1 MTEKR
6 FWRLIALAAA
16 LGLGVC
22 AALAAWPGLIE
33 LPFKLPCGYFV
44 DLLWDISKTG
54 AVWRILAIILYVLV
68 CLVPAGAL
76 FLISR
81 RRRPWREDWLLALL
95 SVVLLLLVGRALD
108 RNRTIY
114 SAFAQMGLL
123 AVLVTWLALRLLRY
137 FSVSDDRRL
146 VRLVRIVV
154 VLIGMLFAALA
165 GVSAFA
171 ILASL
176 FERFTIPALAE
187 GAGSVASSGITVYGC
202 LLGLRLVDSLGEG
215 GELTDD
221 TVELAVTGVE
231 DVAGTCGVPR
241 TVAPVKCGE
250 DAQDVVG
257 DRALFGGIGI
267 AITLSPDKV
276 HQAFGTLEQ
285 DMEVEFRVFLVADE
299 IGGHVEQLA
308 DVPVEG
314 ESPE

>member
-44 DLLWDISKTG
+44 DLLWDISKTD

-81 RRRPWREDWLLALL
+81 RRRPWREDRLLALL

-108 RNRTIY
+108 RDRAVY
-114 SAFAQMGLL
+114 STFAQMGLL

-187 GAGSVASSGITVYGC
+187 GAGSVASSCITVYGC

-221 TVELAVTGVE
+221 TVDLARGFYRYSVRAASAILLISLAANLVKLVFVRVSSSTDVSVNFPVFQLLFCLAALIVSRFIAAHKELR
-231 DVAGTCGVPR
+231 D
-241 TVAPVKCGE
+241 
-250 DAQDVVG
+250 DND
-257 DRALFGGIGI
+257 LF
-267 AITLSPDKV
+267 V
-276 HQAFGTLEQ
+276 
-285 DMEVEFRVFLVADE
+285 
-299 IGGHVEQLA
+299 
-308 DVPVEG
+308 
-314 ESPE
+314 

>member
-108 RNRTIY
+108 RDRAVY
-114 SAFAQMGLL
+114 STFAQMGLL

-187 GAGSVASSGITVYGC
+187 GAGSVASSCITVYGC

-221 TVELAVTGVE
+221 TVDLARGFYRYSVRAASAILLISLAANLVKLVFVRVSSSTDVSVNFPVFQLLFCLAALIVSRFIAAHKELR
-231 DVAGTCGVPR
+231 D
-241 TVAPVKCGE
+241 
-250 DAQDVVG
+250 DND
-257 DRALFGGIGI
+257 LF
-267 AITLSPDKV
+267 V
-276 HQAFGTLEQ
+276 
-285 DMEVEFRVFLVADE
+285 
-299 IGGHVEQLA
+299 
-308 DVPVEG
+308 
-314 ESPE
+314 

>member
-44 DLLWDISKTG
+44 DLLWDISKTD

-108 RNRTIY
+108 RNWTIY

-221 TVELAVTGVE
+221 TVDLARGFYRYSVRAASAILLISLAANLVKLVFVRVSSST
-231 DVAGTCGVPR
+231 DVSVNF
-241 TVAPVKCGE
+241 PVFQLLFCL
-250 DAQDVVG
+250 A
-257 DRALFGGIGI
+257 ALIVSRFI
-267 AITLSPDKV
+267 AAHKRLRDDNDLFV
-276 HQAFGTLEQ
+276 
-285 DMEVEFRVFLVADE
+285 
-299 IGGHVEQLA
+299 
-308 DVPVEG
+308 
-314 ESPE
+314 

>member
-22 AALAAWPGLIE
+22 AALAARPGLIE
-33 LPFKLPCGYFV
+33 LAFKLPCGYFV

-81 RRRPWREDWLLALL
+81 RRRPYREDWLLALL

-108 RNRTIY
+108 RNWTIY
-114 SAFAQMGLL
+114 PAFAQMGLL

-221 TVELAVTGVE
+221 TVDLARGFYRYSVRAASAILLISLAANLVKLVFVRVSSST
-231 DVAGTCGVPR
+231 DVSVNF
-241 TVAPVKCGE
+241 PVFQLLFCL
-250 DAQDVVG
+250 A
-257 DRALFGGIGI
+257 ALIVSRFI
-267 AITLSPDKV
+267 AAHKRLRDDNDLFV
-276 HQAFGTLEQ
+276 
-285 DMEVEFRVFLVADE
+285 
-299 IGGHVEQLA
+299 
-308 DVPVEG
+308 
-314 ESPE
+314 

>member
-22 AALAAWPGLIE
+22 AALAAWPGLIA

-44 DLLWDISKTG
+44 DLLWDISKTD

-108 RNRTIY
+108 RNWTIY

-137 FSVSDDRRL
+137 FSASDDRRL

-154 VLIGMLFAALA
+154 VLVGVLFAALA

-171 ILASL
+171 ILAAL
-176 FERFTIPALAE
+176 FERFSIPALAE
-187 GAGSVASSGITVYGC
+187 GAGSVASSCITVYGC

-221 TVELAVTGVE
+221 TVDLARGFYRYSVRAASAILLISLAANLVKLVFVRVSSSTDVSVNFPVFQLLFCLAALIVSRFIAAHKELR
-231 DVAGTCGVPR
+231 D
-241 TVAPVKCGE
+241 
-250 DAQDVVG
+250 DND
-257 DRALFGGIGI
+257 LF
-267 AITLSPDKV
+267 V
-276 HQAFGTLEQ
+276 
-285 DMEVEFRVFLVADE
+285 
-299 IGGHVEQLA
+299 
-308 DVPVEG
+308 
-314 ESPE
+314 

>member
-108 RNRTIY
+108 RNWTIY

-176 FERFTIPALAE
+176 FERFSVAALAE

-221 TVELAVTGVE
+221 TVDLARGFYRYSVRAASAILLISLAANIVKLVFVRVSSSTDVSVNFPVFQLLFCLAALIVSRFIAAHKELR
-231 DVAGTCGVPR
+231 D
-241 TVAPVKCGE
+241 
-250 DAQDVVG
+250 DND
-257 DRALFGGIGI
+257 LF
-267 AITLSPDKV
+267 V
-276 HQAFGTLEQ
+276 
-285 DMEVEFRVFLVADE
+285 
-299 IGGHVEQLA
+299 
-308 DVPVEG
+308 
-314 ESPE
+314 

>member
-44 DLLWDISKTG
+44 DLLWDISKMG

-108 RNRTIY
+108 RNWTIY

-137 FSVSDDRRL
+137 FSASDDRRL

-171 ILASL
+171 ILAAL
-176 FERFTIPALAE
+176 FERFSIPALAE

-221 TVELAVTGVE
+221 TVDLARGFYRYSVRAASAILLISLAANLAKLAFVRLSASTDVSVNFPVFQLLFCLAALIVSRFIAAHKELR
-231 DVAGTCGVPR
+231 D
-241 TVAPVKCGE
+241 
-250 DAQDVVG
+250 DND
-257 DRALFGGIGI
+257 LF
-267 AITLSPDKV
+267 V
-276 HQAFGTLEQ
+276 
-285 DMEVEFRVFLVADE
+285 
-299 IGGHVEQLA
+299 
-308 DVPVEG
+308 
-314 ESPE
+314 

>member
-44 DLLWDISKTG
+44 DLLWDISKTD

-108 RNRTIY
+108 RNWTIY

-154 VLIGMLFAALA
+154 VLVGVLFAALA

-221 TVELAVTGVE
+221 TVDLARGFYRYSVRAASAILLISLAANLVKLVFVRVSSST
-231 DVAGTCGVPR
+231 DVSVNF
-241 TVAPVKCGE
+241 PVFQLLFCL
-250 DAQDVVG
+250 A
-257 DRALFGGIGI
+257 ALIVSRFI
-267 AITLSPDKV
+267 AAHKKLRDDNDLFV
-276 HQAFGTLEQ
+276 
-285 DMEVEFRVFLVADE
+285 
-299 IGGHVEQLA
+299 
-308 DVPVEG
+308 
-314 ESPE
+314 

>member
-108 RNRTIY
+108 RNWTIY

-171 ILASL
+171 VIASL
-176 FERFTIPALAE
+176 LERLTIPALAE

-221 TVELAVTGVE
+221 TVDLARGFYRYSVRAASAILLISLAANLVKLVFVRVSSST
-231 DVAGTCGVPR
+231 DVSVNF
-241 TVAPVKCGE
+241 PVFQLLFCL
-250 DAQDVVG
+250 A
-257 DRALFGGIGI
+257 ALIVSRFI
-267 AITLSPDKV
+267 AAHKRLRDDNDLFV
-276 HQAFGTLEQ
+276 
-285 DMEVEFRVFLVADE
+285 
-299 IGGHVEQLA
+299 
-308 DVPVEG
+308 
-314 ESPE
+314 

>member
-1 MTEKR
+1 MSDKR

-22 AALAAWPGLIE
+22 AALAARPELIGLA
-33 LPFKLPCGYFV
+33 FKLPCGYFV
-44 DLLWDISKTG
+44 DLLWDMARTG
-54 AVWRILAIILYVLV
+54 EAWRIAAIVLYVIA

-108 RNRTIY
+108 RNRSVY
-114 SAFAQMGLL
+114 STFAQMGLY

-137 FSVSDDRRL
+137 FSDSDDRRL

-171 ILASL
+171 IIAAL
-176 FERFTIPALAE
+176 FERFSVAALAE
-187 GAGSVASSGITVYGC
+187 GAGSVAASCITVYGC

-221 TVELAVTGVE
+221 TVELARGFYRYSVRAAAAILLISLAANLVKLAFVRLSAST
-231 DVAGTCGVPR
+231 DVSVNF
-241 TVAPVKCGE
+241 PVFQLLFCL
-250 DAQDVVG
+250 A
-257 DRALFGGIGI
+257 ALIVSRFI
-267 AITLSPDKV
+267 AAHKELRDDNDLFV
-276 HQAFGTLEQ
+276 
-285 DMEVEFRVFLVADE
+285 
-299 IGGHVEQLA
+299 
-308 DVPVEG
+308 
-314 ESPE
+314 

>member
-22 AALAAWPGLIE
+22 AALAARPGLIE
-33 LPFKLPCGYFV
+33 LAFKLPCGYFV

-108 RNRTIY
+108 RNWTIY

-154 VLIGMLFAALA
+154 VLVGVLFAALA

-176 FERFTIPALAE
+176 FERFSVAE
-187 GAGSVASSGITVYGC
+187 GAGAVASSCITVYGC

-221 TVELAVTGVE
+221 TVELARGFYRYSVRAAAAILLISLAANLAKLAFVRLSAST
-231 DVAGTCGVPR
+231 DVSVNF
-241 TVAPVKCGE
+241 PVFQLLFCL
-250 DAQDVVG
+250 A
-257 DRALFGGIGI
+257 ALIVSRFI
-267 AITLSPDKV
+267 AAHKELRDDNDLFV
-276 HQAFGTLEQ
+276 
-285 DMEVEFRVFLVADE
+285 
-299 IGGHVEQLA
+299 
-308 DVPVEG
+308 
-314 ESPE
+314 

>member
-22 AALAAWPGLIE
+22 AALAARPGLIE
-33 LPFKLPCGYFV
+33 LAFKLPCGYFV

-81 RRRPWREDWLLALL
+81 RRRPYREDWLLALL

-108 RNRTIY
+108 RDRAVY
-114 SAFAQMGLL
+114 STFAQMGLL

-137 FSVSDDRRL
+137 FSASDDRRL

-221 TVELAVTGVE
+221 TVDLARGFYRYSVRAASAILLISLAANLVKLVFVRVSSSTDVSVNFPVFQLLFCLAALIVSRFIAAHKELR
-231 DVAGTCGVPR
+231 D
-241 TVAPVKCGE
+241 
-250 DAQDVVG
+250 DND
-257 DRALFGGIGI
+257 LF
-267 AITLSPDKV
+267 V
-276 HQAFGTLEQ
+276 
-285 DMEVEFRVFLVADE
+285 
-299 IGGHVEQLA
+299 
-308 DVPVEG
+308 
-314 ESPE
+314 

>member
-81 RRRPWREDWLLALL
+81 RRRPYREDWLLALL

-108 RNRTIY
+108 RNWTIY

-154 VLIGMLFAALA
+154 VLVGVLFAALA

-171 ILASL
+171 ILAAL
-176 FERFTIPALAE
+176 FERFSIPALAE

-221 TVELAVTGVE
+221 TVDLARGFYRYSVRAASAILLISLAANIVKLVFVRVSSST
-231 DVAGTCGVPR
+231 DVSVNF
-241 TVAPVKCGE
+241 PVFQLLFCL
-250 DAQDVVG
+250 A
-257 DRALFGGIGI
+257 ALIVSRFI
-267 AITLSPDKV
+267 AAHKKLRDDNDLFV
-276 HQAFGTLEQ
+276 
-285 DMEVEFRVFLVADE
+285 
-299 IGGHVEQLA
+299 
-308 DVPVEG
+308 
-314 ESPE
+314 

>member
-108 RNRTIY
+108 RNWTIY

-202 LLGLRLVDSLGEG
+202 LLGLRLVDSLGES

-221 TVELAVTGVE
+221 TVDLARGFYRYSVRAASAILLISLAANLVKLVFVRVSSST
-231 DVAGTCGVPR
+231 DVSVNF
-241 TVAPVKCGE
+241 PVFQLLFCL
-250 DAQDVVG
+250 A
-257 DRALFGGIGI
+257 ALIVSRFI
-267 AITLSPDKV
+267 AAHKKLRDDNDLFV
-276 HQAFGTLEQ
+276 
-285 DMEVEFRVFLVADE
+285 
-299 IGGHVEQLA
+299 
-308 DVPVEG
+308 
-314 ESPE
+314 

>member
-1 MTEKR
+1 MSDKR

-22 AALAAWPGLIE
+22 AALAARPELIGLA
-33 LPFKLPCGYFV
+33 FKLPCGYFV
-44 DLLWDISKTG
+44 DLLWDMARTG
-54 AVWRILAIILYVLV
+54 EGWRIAAIVLYVIA

-108 RNRTIY
+108 RNRSVY
-114 SAFAQMGLL
+114 STFAQMGLY

-137 FSVSDDRRL
+137 FSDSDDRRL

-165 GVSAFA
+165 FSVA
-171 ILASL
+171 
-176 FERFTIPALAE
+176 ALAE
-187 GAGSVASSGITVYGC
+187 GAGSVASSCITVYGC

-221 TVELAVTGVE
+221 TVELARGFYRYSVRAAAAILLISLAANLVKLAFVRLSAST
-231 DVAGTCGVPR
+231 DVSVNF
-241 TVAPVKCGE
+241 PVFQLLFCL
-250 DAQDVVG
+250 A
-257 DRALFGGIGI
+257 ALIVSRFI
-267 AITLSPDKV
+267 AAHKELRDDNDLFV
-276 HQAFGTLEQ
+276 
-285 DMEVEFRVFLVADE
+285 
-299 IGGHVEQLA
+299 
-308 DVPVEG
+308 
-314 ESPE
+314 

>member
-1 MTEKR
+1 MAEKR

-22 AALAAWPGLIE
+22 AALAARPGLIE

-108 RNRTIY
+108 RNWTIY

-187 GAGSVASSGITVYGC
+187 GAGSVASSCITVYGC

-221 TVELAVTGVE
+221 TVDLARGFYRYSVRAASAILLISLAANLVKLVFVRVSSSTDVSVNFPVFQLLFCLAALIVSRFIAAHKELR
-231 DVAGTCGVPR
+231 D
-241 TVAPVKCGE
+241 
-250 DAQDVVG
+250 DND
-257 DRALFGGIGI
+257 LF
-267 AITLSPDKV
+267 V
-276 HQAFGTLEQ
+276 
-285 DMEVEFRVFLVADE
+285 
-299 IGGHVEQLA
+299 
-308 DVPVEG
+308 
-314 ESPE
+314 

>member
-108 RNRTIY
+108 RNWTIY

-187 GAGSVASSGITVYGC
+187 SAGSVASSGITVYGC
-202 LLGLRLVDSLGEG
+202 LLGLRLMDSLGEG

-221 TVELAVTGVE
+221 TVDLARGFYRYSVRAASAILLISLAANLVKLVFVRVSSST
-231 DVAGTCGVPR
+231 DVSVNF
-241 TVAPVKCGE
+241 PVFQLLFCL
-250 DAQDVVG
+250 A
-257 DRALFGGIGI
+257 ALIVSRFI
-267 AITLSPDKV
+267 AAHKKLRDDNDLFV
-276 HQAFGTLEQ
+276 
-285 DMEVEFRVFLVADE
+285 
-299 IGGHVEQLA
+299 
-308 DVPVEG
+308 
-314 ESPE
+314 

>member
-33 LPFKLPCGYFV
+33 LAFKLPCGYFV

-108 RNRTIY
+108 RNWTIY
-114 SAFAQMGLL
+114 SALAQMGLL

-221 TVELAVTGVE
+221 TVDLARGFYRYSVRAASAILLISLAANLVKLVFVRVSSST
-231 DVAGTCGVPR
+231 DVSVNF
-241 TVAPVKCGE
+241 PVFQLLFCL
-250 DAQDVVG
+250 A
-257 DRALFGGIGI
+257 ALIVSRFI
-267 AITLSPDKV
+267 AAHKRLRDDNDLFV
-276 HQAFGTLEQ
+276 
-285 DMEVEFRVFLVADE
+285 
-299 IGGHVEQLA
+299 
-308 DVPVEG
+308 
-314 ESPE
+314 

>member
-1 MTEKR
+1 MSDKR

-22 AALAAWPGLIE
+22 AALAARPELIGLA
-33 LPFKLPCGYFV
+33 FKLPCGYFV
-44 DLLWDISKTG
+44 DLLWDMARTG
-54 AVWRILAIILYVLV
+54 EGWRIAAIVLYVIA

-108 RNRTIY
+108 RNRSVY
-114 SAFAQMGLL
+114 STFAQMGLYD
-123 AVLVTWLALRLLRY
+123 VLVTWLALRLLRY
-137 FSVSDDRRL
+137 FSDSDDRRL

-171 ILASL
+171 IIAAL
-176 FERFTIPALAE
+176 FERFSVAALAE
-187 GAGSVASSGITVYGC
+187 GAGSVAASCITVYGC

-221 TVELAVTGVE
+221 TVEFARGFYRYSVRAAAAILLISLAANLVKLAFVRLSAST
-231 DVAGTCGVPR
+231 DVSVNF
-241 TVAPVKCGE
+241 PVFQLLFCL
-250 DAQDVVG
+250 A
-257 DRALFGGIGI
+257 ALIVSRFI
-267 AITLSPDKV
+267 AAHKELRDDNDLFV
-276 HQAFGTLEQ
+276 
-285 DMEVEFRVFLVADE
+285 
-299 IGGHVEQLA
+299 
-308 DVPVEG
+308 
-314 ESPE
+314 

>member
-108 RNRTIY
+108 RNWTIY

-137 FSVSDDRRL
+137 FSASDDRRL

-171 ILASL
+171 ILAAL
-176 FERFTIPALAE
+176 FERFSIPALAE

-221 TVELAVTGVE
+221 TVDLARGFYRYSVRAASAILLISLAANLAKLAFVRLSASTDVSVNFPVFQLLFCLAALIVSRFIAAHKELR
-231 DVAGTCGVPR
+231 D
-241 TVAPVKCGE
+241 
-250 DAQDVVG
+250 DND
-257 DRALFGGIGI
+257 LF
-267 AITLSPDKV
+267 V
-276 HQAFGTLEQ
+276 
-285 DMEVEFRVFLVADE
+285 
-299 IGGHVEQLA
+299 
-308 DVPVEG
+308 
-314 ESPE
+314 

>member
-44 DLLWDISKTG
+44 DLLWDISKTD

-81 RRRPWREDWLLALL
+81 RRRPYREDWLLALL

-108 RNRTIY
+108 RDRAVY
-114 SAFAQMGLL
+114 STFAQMGLL

-187 GAGSVASSGITVYGC
+187 GAGSVASSCITVYGC

-221 TVELAVTGVE
+221 TVDLARGFYRYSVRAASAILLISLAANLVKLVFVRVSSST
-231 DVAGTCGVPR
+231 DVSVNF
-241 TVAPVKCGE
+241 PVFQLLFCL
-250 DAQDVVG
+250 A
-257 DRALFGGIGI
+257 ALIVSRFI
-267 AITLSPDKV
+267 AAHKKLRDDNDLFV
-276 HQAFGTLEQ
+276 
-285 DMEVEFRVFLVADE
+285 
-299 IGGHVEQLA
+299 
-308 DVPVEG
+308 
-314 ESPE
+314 

>member
-1 MTEKR
+1 MAEKR

-22 AALAAWPGLIE
+22 AALAARPGLIE

-108 RNRTIY
+108 RNWTIY

-154 VLIGMLFAALA
+154 VLVGVLFAALA

-171 ILASL
+171 ILAAL
-176 FERFTIPALAE
+176 FERFSIPALAE

-221 TVELAVTGVE
+221 TVDLARGFYRYSVRAASAILLISLAANLAKLAFVRLSASTDVSVNFPVFQLLFCLAALIVSRFIAAHKELR
-231 DVAGTCGVPR
+231 D
-241 TVAPVKCGE
+241 
-250 DAQDVVG
+250 DND
-257 DRALFGGIGI
+257 LF
-267 AITLSPDKV
+267 V
-276 HQAFGTLEQ
+276 
-285 DMEVEFRVFLVADE
+285 
-299 IGGHVEQLA
+299 
-308 DVPVEG
+308 
-314 ESPE
+314 

>member
-22 AALAAWPGLIE
+22 AALAARPGLIE
-33 LPFKLPCGYFV
+33 LAFKLPCGYFV

-108 RNRTIY
+108 RNWTVY

-221 TVELAVTGVE
+221 TVDLARGFYRYSVRAASAILLISLAANLVKLVFVRVSSST
-231 DVAGTCGVPR
+231 DVSVNF
-241 TVAPVKCGE
+241 PVFQLLFCL
-250 DAQDVVG
+250 A
-257 DRALFGGIGI
+257 ALIVSRFI
-267 AITLSPDKV
+267 AAHKKLRDDNDLFV
-276 HQAFGTLEQ
+276 
-285 DMEVEFRVFLVADE
+285 
-299 IGGHVEQLA
+299 
-308 DVPVEG
+308 
-314 ESPE
+314 

>member
-1 MTEKR
+1 MSDKR

-22 AALAAWPGLIE
+22 AALAARPELIGLA
-33 LPFKLPCGYFV
+33 FKLPCGYFV
-44 DLLWDISKTG
+44 DLLWDMARTG
-54 AVWRILAIILYVLV
+54 ETWRIAAIVLYVIA

-108 RNRTIY
+108 RNRSVY
-114 SAFAQMGLL
+114 STFAQMGLY

-137 FSVSDDRRL
+137 FSDSDDRRL

-171 ILASL
+171 IIAAL
-176 FERFTIPALAE
+176 FERFSVAALAE
-187 GAGSVASSGITVYGC
+187 GAGSVAASCITVYGC

-221 TVELAVTGVE
+221 TVELARGFYRYSVRAAAAILLISLAANLVKLAFVRLSAST
-231 DVAGTCGVPR
+231 DVSVNF
-241 TVAPVKCGE
+241 PVFQLLFCL
-250 DAQDVVG
+250 A
-257 DRALFGGIGI
+257 ALIVSRFI
-267 AITLSPDKV
+267 AAHKELRDDNDLFV
-276 HQAFGTLEQ
+276 
-285 DMEVEFRVFLVADE
+285 
-299 IGGHVEQLA
+299 
-308 DVPVEG
+308 
-314 ESPE
+314 

>member
-108 RNRTIY
+108 RDRAVY
-114 SAFAQMGLL
+114 STFAQMGLL

-221 TVELAVTGVE
+221 TVDLARGFYRYSVRAASAILLISLAANLVKLVFVRVSSST
-231 DVAGTCGVPR
+231 DVSVNF
-241 TVAPVKCGE
+241 PVFQLLFCL
-250 DAQDVVG
+250 A
-257 DRALFGGIGI
+257 ALIVSRFI
-267 AITLSPDKV
+267 AAHKRLRDDNDLFV
-276 HQAFGTLEQ
+276 
-285 DMEVEFRVFLVADE
+285 
-299 IGGHVEQLA
+299 
-308 DVPVEG
+308 
-314 ESPE
+314 

>member
-22 AALAAWPGLIE
+22 AALAARPGLIE
-33 LPFKLPCGYFV
+33 LAFKLPCGYFV

-108 RNRTIY
+108 RNWTIY

-137 FSVSDDRRL
+137 FSASDDRRL

-176 FERFTIPALAE
+176 FERFSVAALAE
-187 GAGSVASSGITVYGC
+187 GAGAVASSCITVYGC

-221 TVELAVTGVE
+221 TVDLARGFYRYSVRAASAILLISLAANLVKLVFVRVSSGT
-231 DVAGTCGVPR
+231 DVSVNF
-241 TVAPVKCGE
+241 PVFQLLFCL
-250 DAQDVVG
+250 A
-257 DRALFGGIGI
+257 ALIVSRFI
-267 AITLSPDKV
+267 AAHKKLRDDNDLFV
-276 HQAFGTLEQ
+276 
-285 DMEVEFRVFLVADE
+285 
-299 IGGHVEQLA
+299 
-308 DVPVEG
+308 
-314 ESPE
+314 

>member
-108 RNRTIY
+108 RNWTVY

-187 GAGSVASSGITVYGC
+187 GAGSVASSGITVDGC

-221 TVELAVTGVE
+221 TVDLARGFYRYSVRAASAILLISLAANLVKLVFVRVSSST
-231 DVAGTCGVPR
+231 DVSVNF
-241 TVAPVKCGE
+241 PVFQLLFCL
-250 DAQDVVG
+250 A
-257 DRALFGGIGI
+257 ALIVSRFI
-267 AITLSPDKV
+267 AAHKKLRDDNDLFV
-276 HQAFGTLEQ
+276 
-285 DMEVEFRVFLVADE
+285 
-299 IGGHVEQLA
+299 
-308 DVPVEG
+308 
-314 ESPE
+314 

>member
-108 RNRTIY
+108 RNWTIY

-154 VLIGMLFAALA
+154 VLVGVLFAALA

-171 ILASL
+171 ILAAL
-176 FERFTIPALAE
+176 FERFSIPALAE

-221 TVELAVTGVE
+221 TVDLARGFYRYSVRAASAILLISLAANLAKLAFVRLSASTDVSVNFPVFQLLFCLAALIVSRFIAAHKELR
-231 DVAGTCGVPR
+231 D
-241 TVAPVKCGE
+241 
-250 DAQDVVG
+250 DND
-257 DRALFGGIGI
+257 LF
-267 AITLSPDKV
+267 V
-276 HQAFGTLEQ
+276 
-285 DMEVEFRVFLVADE
+285 
-299 IGGHVEQLA
+299 
-308 DVPVEG
+308 
-314 ESPE
+314 

>member
-1 MTEKR
+1 MAEKR

-22 AALAAWPGLIE
+22 AALAARPGLIE

-108 RNRTIY
+108 RNWTIY

-154 VLIGMLFAALA
+154 VLVGVLFAALA

-171 ILASL
+171 ILAAL
-176 FERFTIPALAE
+176 FERFSIPALAE
-187 GAGSVASSGITVYGC
+187 GAGAVASSGITVYGC

-221 TVELAVTGVE
+221 TVDLARGFYRYSVRAASAILLISLAANLAKLAFVRLSASTDVSVNFPVFQLLFCLAALIVSRFIAAHKELR
-231 DVAGTCGVPR
+231 D
-241 TVAPVKCGE
+241 
-250 DAQDVVG
+250 DND
-257 DRALFGGIGI
+257 LF
-267 AITLSPDKV
+267 V
-276 HQAFGTLEQ
+276 
-285 DMEVEFRVFLVADE
+285 
-299 IGGHVEQLA
+299 
-308 DVPVEG
+308 
-314 ESPE
+314 

>member
-108 RNRTIY
+108 RNWTIY

-154 VLIGMLFAALA
+154 VLVGVLFAALA

-221 TVELAVTGVE
+221 TVDLARGFYRYSVRAASAILLISLAANLAKLAFVRLSASTDVSVNFPVFQLLFCLAALIVSRFIAAHKELR
-231 DVAGTCGVPR
+231 D
-241 TVAPVKCGE
+241 
-250 DAQDVVG
+250 DND
-257 DRALFGGIGI
+257 LF
-267 AITLSPDKV
+267 V
-276 HQAFGTLEQ
+276 
-285 DMEVEFRVFLVADE
+285 
-299 IGGHVEQLA
+299 
-308 DVPVEG
+308 
-314 ESPE
+314 

>member
-44 DLLWDISKTG
+44 DLLWDISKTD

-108 RNRTIY
+108 RNWTIY

-221 TVELAVTGVE
+221 TVDLARGFYRYSVRAASAILLISLAANLVKLVFVRVSSST
-231 DVAGTCGVPR
+231 DVSVNF
-241 TVAPVKCGE
+241 PVFQLLFCL
-250 DAQDVVG
+250 A
-257 DRALFGGIGI
+257 ALIVSRFI
-267 AITLSPDKV
+267 AAHKKLRDDNDLFV
-276 HQAFGTLEQ
+276 
-285 DMEVEFRVFLVADE
+285 
-299 IGGHVEQLA
+299 
-308 DVPVEG
+308 
-314 ESPE
+314 

>member
-81 RRRPWREDWLLALL
+81 RRRPYREDWLLALL

-108 RNRTIY
+108 RNWTIY

-221 TVELAVTGVE
+221 TVDLARGFYRYSVRAASAILLISLAANLAKLAFVRLSASTDVSVNFPVFQLLFCLAALIVSRFIAAHKELR
-231 DVAGTCGVPR
+231 D
-241 TVAPVKCGE
+241 
-250 DAQDVVG
+250 DND
-257 DRALFGGIGI
+257 LF
-267 AITLSPDKV
+267 V
-276 HQAFGTLEQ
+276 
-285 DMEVEFRVFLVADE
+285 
-299 IGGHVEQLA
+299 
-308 DVPVEG
+308 
-314 ESPE
+314 

>member
-81 RRRPWREDWLLALL
+81 RRRPYREDWLLALL

-108 RNRTIY
+108 RDRAVY
-114 SAFAQMGLL
+114 STFAQMGLL

-137 FSVSDDRRL
+137 FSASDDRRL

-221 TVELAVTGVE
+221 TVDLARGFYRYSVRAASAILLISLAANLVKLVFVRVSSST
-231 DVAGTCGVPR
+231 DVSVNF
-241 TVAPVKCGE
+241 PVFQLLFCL
-250 DAQDVVG
+250 A
-257 DRALFGGIGI
+257 ALIVSRFI
-267 AITLSPDKV
+267 AAHKKLRDDNDLFV
-276 HQAFGTLEQ
+276 
-285 DMEVEFRVFLVADE
+285 
-299 IGGHVEQLA
+299 
-308 DVPVEG
+308 
-314 ESPE
+314 